1 MSFYFP
7 CITSDIERKEYK
19 EKVDKKLS
27 DLYDDLGRLIFWEDR
42 LNSEMWQEEKISE
55 YMYLKNVID
64 RLLNK

>member
-19 EKVDKKLS
+19 EKVDN
-27 DLYDDLGRLIFWEDR
+27 LYDDLERLIFWEDR

>member
-27 DLYDDLGRLIFWEDR
+27 DLYDDLERLIFWEDR
-42 LNSEMWQEEKISE
+42 LNSDMWREEKISE
-55 YMYLKNVID
+55 YMYLKNIID